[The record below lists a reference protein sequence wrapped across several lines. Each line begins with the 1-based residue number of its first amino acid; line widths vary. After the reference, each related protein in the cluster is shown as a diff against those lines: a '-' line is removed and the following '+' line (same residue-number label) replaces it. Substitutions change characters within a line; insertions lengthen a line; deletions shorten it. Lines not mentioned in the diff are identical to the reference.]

1 MRILITTL
9 FIGLIFSS
17 LTAIAMQLPDSSYQE
32 SPLTLETSTGSIH
45 GTLTTPID
53 FKKAPVVLII
63 AGSGPTDR
71 DGNNSLMKNNSLLQL
86 AHSLA
91 AAGIASVRFDKRGIA
106 ASAASMKS
114 ESDIRF
120 DDFVNDAKAWVA
132 LLKKDARFTKI
143 IIAGH
148 SEGSLIGM
156 IAAREGVDK
165 YISIAGAGKPAAM
178 IIKDQLNN
186 QSKQLM
192 EMASPTLD
200 SLVNGK
206 TVTDYNPMLES
217 LFRPS
222 VQPYLI
228 SWFKYDPAAEINK
241 LKIPVQIIQGT
252 NDIQVSVND
261 AEILSKANPAA
272 SLNLINEMNHVLKIV
287 SADKTE
293 NIKSYSNPQLP
304 IAQEMVKVV
313 VEFIKK

>member
-1 MRILITTL
+1 MLLFMHTL
-9 FIGLIFSS
+9 FTGLIFSS
-17 LTAIAMQLPDSSYQE
+17 FTALAIQLPDSSYNE
-32 SPLTLETSTGSIH
+32 TPITLETSTGSIY
-45 GTLTTPID
+45 GTLTTPVD

-71 DGNNSLMKNNSLLQL
+71 DGNNSQMKNNSLLQL

-120 DDFVNDAKAWVA
+120 DDYVNDAKAWVA
-132 LLKKDARFTKI
+132 LLKKDTRFTKI

-156 IAAREGVDK
+156 IAAREGADK
-165 YISIAGAGKPAAM
+165 YISIAGAGKPAAI

-186 QSKQLM
+186 QSPQLK

-200 SLVNGK
+200 SLVKGK
-206 TVTDYNPMLES
+206 TVTDYNPMLAS

-228 SWFKYDPAAEINK
+228 SWFKYDPAAELSK

-252 NDIQVSVND
+252 NDLQVSIND
-261 AEILSKANPAA
+261 AEMLSKAYPAA
-272 SLNLINEMNHVLKIV
+272 SLNLINEMNHVLKIA

-293 NIKSYSNPQLP
+293 NMKSYNNPQLP
-304 IAQEMVKVV
+304 IAQEMIKVV